1 MSLHSDTLSILI
13 PSQSV
18 IDLSQSNAAC
28 VSGEATNTNII
39 VSRWVDLAEARPHSL
54 AHPL

>member
-1 MSLHSDTLSILI
+1 MSLHSDTLSMLI

-18 IDLSQSNAAC
+18 IDLSQRNAAC

-39 VSRWVDLAEARPHSL
+39 VCRWLDLTEARIHSL